1 MKKNAIGCVVMKSND
16 YIICH
21 KELKVPVFESMS
33 RIGTLRIYRIIKW
46 TNFTQKW
53 DFHYFR

>member
-1 MKKNAIGCVVMKSND
+1 MQESSSKSKNKFSFET
-16 YIICH
+16 